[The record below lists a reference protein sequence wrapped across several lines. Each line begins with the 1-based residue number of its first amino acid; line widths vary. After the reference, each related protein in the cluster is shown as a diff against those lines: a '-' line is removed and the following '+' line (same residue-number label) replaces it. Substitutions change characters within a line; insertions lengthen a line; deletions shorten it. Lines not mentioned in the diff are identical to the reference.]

1 MTKHYQDRTLI
12 HQAHAIMS
20 NAKNMMIMGTT
31 PEHLLT
37 KMYHNLQSH
46 IDLMDFITKQA
57 KRSYAANQLM
67 IERINQM
74 KDVQWEI
81 IEHLHPLTQKQAND
95 TQEFEEYLEQERKS
109 IDDIIYEK
117 VTKEFDPFEQS
128 FSFDFGK

>member
-1 MTKHYQDRTLI
+1 METIMTKHYQDRTLI

-81 IEHLHPLTQKQAND
+81 IEHLHPLT
-95 TQEFEEYLEQERKS
+95 
-109 IDDIIYEK
+109 
-117 VTKEFDPFEQS
+117 
-128 FSFDFGK
+128 